1 MNANYTSP
9 TYETLRGHR
18 GLAFAV
24 VPEPCRFVDGM
35 VLVLEDLSTPWETD
49 GVTSF
54 EARFT
59 GPAGRPLLP
68 DFYRLRIGDDV
79 FVLHLDA
86 VATDVRFVHYE
97 ATLVEPTT
105 VRSGS
110 VALAG

>member
-1 MNANYTSP
+1 
-9 TYETLRGHR
+9 
-18 GLAFAV
+18 
-24 VPEPCRFVDGM
+24 
-35 VLVLEDLSTPWETD
+35 
-49 GVTSF
+49 
-54 EARFT
+54 
-59 GPAGRPLLP
+59 
-68 DFYRLRIGDDV
+68 V